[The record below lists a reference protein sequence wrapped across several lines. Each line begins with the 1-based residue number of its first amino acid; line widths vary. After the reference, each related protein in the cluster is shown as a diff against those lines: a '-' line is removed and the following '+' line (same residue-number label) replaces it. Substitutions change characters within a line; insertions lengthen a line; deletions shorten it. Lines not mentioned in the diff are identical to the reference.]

1 MKKIISFLIALGFF
15 ATVTTAFAA
24 QGDILFG
31 SANPAINNRLSIGA
45 SSTCL
50 LSNGS
55 VPLWGS
61 TCGSGGSGTN
71 YFSNSGATTT
81 LTTGSVLLAK
91 TIVATSSVMSP
102 FFVGTSSTQSSSFG
116 TGGAEVTVG
125 QGLVVAPS
133 IFGTDTG
140 SGLSLSPGGNFGSVT
155 NTGAYTDGTL
165 SAGTPGQILEAVSGP
180 ATQWVATSSLGFSGT
195 NFFTNVS
202 ASTSLTTGSNLLAGT
217 GTFGSVIATGTLRA
231 IGQTTIA
238 TASSTGLTVTATS
251 TLSGIRLTNL
261 TKTFLAVD
269 SSGNVI
275 ATTTPSGG
283 GGSIGGSIAAS
294 QIAFGSGSNAIEG
307 TSNATLDSSG
317 NAFFNGNSTVGGSVV
332 VNTLESPSDSDTYLR
347 YTEQSGIIN
356 QIQIGD
362 ISGLYGGTLYDFGD
376 QNFSDDTGTF
386 ALGGGDLS
394 LGGLGPGVNGRIDIY
409 DNANNFSEIKS
420 LGSSLF
426 FGTPTGNQVIFDS
439 NANITGQ
446 NIIAT
451 GTLAVTGKTTLANA
465 SSTGLTVTATSTLT
479 GIKLTNLTSTFLAV
493 DANHNVIATTTPS
506 GGTNYF
512 TNSSAT
518 TSLSTGSIL
527 TAGVGTF
534 GTIIATGTLT
544 AHQINYPNGA
554 AMVNSSSQIFYSLGD
569 PLTDSSENL
578 YAQLGINANG
588 SFGTAGMVLQSG
600 GSGGNAKWVATSS
613 LGISGGSGNSA
624 FTIGNGQIHN
634 ATTSDMVGIG
644 SSTPIATLS
653 VQGSTTAPTR
663 DLFDVASSS
672 GANIFSIQPGGN
684 LVGSGS
690 MFLANNNQFS
700 ITGNGGNSL
709 SLSLDSSN
717 NAKLNDTV
725 GFSGIAIQTNSG
737 AITLNTGGTASLTV
751 LSGGNASLNNITTIQ
766 SSGNVG
772 VGTSTPAS
780 VLDVNGNITDE
791 SVPSCTNGL
800 ITAATGTIQC
810 SILPVSIAT
819 TSNYIGLTAGKNLGS
834 FVTGAATSSVEIGGY
849 IKVRSVSV
857 DVVSFG
863 VSYVD
868 ENGNSQAYFVAPSG
882 ATSVSIATTGLY
894 NFPQMQL
901 RVAPSTTVLVQAVL
915 TTGTGSITYDSGD
928 NIKLISAN

>member
-1 MKKIISFLIALGFF
+1 MKSLTKILISLALFLPSSM
-15 ATVTTAFAA
+15 AFASTFQTN
-24 QGDILFG
+24 QGGTGTSTVPTIGQVLVGLSDG
-31 SANPAINNRLSIGA
+31 SYAPVAT
-45 SSTCL
+45 SSL
-50 LSNGS
+50 GIS
-55 VPLWGS
+55 
-61 TCGSGGSGTN
+61 GSGGTN
-71 YFSNSGATTT
+71 YFTNSGATTT

-91 TIVATSSVMSP
+91 TIVATSSVTAP
-102 FFVGTSSTQSSSFG
+102 YFVGTSSTQSSSFG
-116 TGGAEVTVG
+116 TGGAQVTVG
-125 QGLVVAPS
+125 QGEVVAPS

-180 ATQWVATSSLGFSGT
+180 ATQWVATSTLGFSGT

-202 ASTSLTTGSNLLAGT
+202 ASTSLTTGSNLLAGI

-231 IGQTTIA
+231 IGQTTLA

-269 SSGNVI
+269 SNGNVI

-283 GGSIGGSIAAS
+283 STSPGGSDSNIQYNSSG
-294 QIAFGSGSNAIEG
+294 AFAG

-317 NAFFNGNSTVGGSVV
+317 NSTFNGNVTSNGSVV

-506 GGTNYF
+506 GGGTNYF
-512 TNSSAT
+512 TNSAAT

-534 GTIIATGTLT
+534 GTINATGTLT
-544 AHQINYPNGA
+544 AKQLNYPNGA
-554 AMVNSSSQIFYSLGD
+554 AMVNSSSQIFYGLGD
-569 PLTDSSENL
+569 PLTDTSENL

-600 GSGGNAKWVATSS
+600 GSGGNTKWVATSS

-663 DLFDVASSS
+663 DLFDAASSS

-709 SLSLDSSN
+709 ALSLDSSN

-737 AITLNTGGTASLTV
+737 AITLNSGGTASLTI
-751 LSGGNASLNNITTIQ
+751 LNGGNASLNNITAIQ
-766 SSGNVG
+766 SSGYVG
-772 VGTSTPAS
+772 
-780 VLDVNGNITDE
+780 I
-791 SVPSCTNGL
+791 
-800 ITAATGTIQC
+800 ATGTPAYEF
-810 SILPVSIAT
+810 SIASTTNANINNFSIDSNGHHHLGGAKPVSVSCVGTCTLDANSRDSGGVILISGVQTSVTLNFAAAFGDVECVSTDNSTSGNYEPTAT
-819 TSNYIGLTAGKNLGS
+819 TT
-834 FVTGAATSSVEIGGY
+834 
-849 IKVRSVSV
+849 
-857 DVVSFG
+857 
-863 VSYVD
+863 
-868 ENGNSQAYFVAPSG
+868 
-882 ATSVSIATTGLY
+882 TSVVFSTAVSLGTAAIFY
-894 NFPQMQL
+894 NC
-901 RVAPSTTVLVQAVL
+901 
-915 TTGTGSITYDSGD
+915 YDL
-928 NIKLISAN
+928 K